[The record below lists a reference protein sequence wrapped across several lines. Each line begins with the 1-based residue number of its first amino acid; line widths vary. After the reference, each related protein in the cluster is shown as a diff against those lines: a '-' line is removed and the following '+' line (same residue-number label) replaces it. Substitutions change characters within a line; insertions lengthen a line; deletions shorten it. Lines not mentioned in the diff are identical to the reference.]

1 MGMMY
6 IISKCNV
13 KIDVFSHVDHI
24 PVMAMAISSDRELKK
39 KKVEF
44 PRWCRLITFM
54 ILWIFSHKQADV
66 GAILLNNF

>member
-24 PVMAMAISSDRELKK
+24 PVMAMAISSDREFKK
-39 KKVEF
+39 KKK
-44 PRWCRLITFM
+44 L
-54 ILWIFSHKQADV
+54 SSQDDV
-66 GAILLNNF
+66 D